1 MRKFLLFILLIV
13 LAISLIYKSPFSALY
28 NYNKAK
34 ALYDDAQYEKALPYF
49 ERSLF
54 ADSKGILAR
63 FFYVLTLSK
72 VKPTYTV
79 QKKLYQ
85 MTTSKINDEATKMA
99 KAQALNLKYKL
110 LDGVDN
116 NFIYNAA
123 MGNDILRW
131 DLNSFPLK
139 IYIENSS
146 GIPDYYYSE
155 INWALKQWESHTNF
169 VKFTQTNNESD
180 ANIII
185 KFKDIPSDSCNG
197 NICRYVAA
205 YTEPDIDTNKI
216 LKKMVLSFYKT
227 TPFGKTFSR
236 TEIAN
241 TALHEIGHT
250 LGIMGHS
257 DNPTD
262 IMYAS
267 KDSPTTSFLSGYSRE
282 LSMRDLKTLAL
293 LYRIKP
299 TISNKKN
306 LHSEQFYYAPLILG
320 SDDVRLQKK
329 LQEFKDYI
337 QKYPT
342 IAAGYINLSSVY
354 ADLGDFKSAL
364 MYLDQAQN
372 LSTTNEQ
379 DYIIN
384 YNKAIIYY
392 NLQEYNIALDFAIKT
407 KSIKNSQNIDNLIN
421 EIKLMNTN

>member
-72 VKPTYTV
+72 VNPTYTV

-85 MTTSKINDEATKMA
+85 MATSKINDEATKMA

-155 INWALKQWESHTNF
+155 IDWALKQWESHTNF
-169 VKFTQTNNESD
+169 VKFTQTNNELD

-197 NICRYVAA
+197 NVCRYVAA

-236 TEIAN
+236 AEISN

-267 KDSPTTSFLSGYSRE
+267 KDSPTISLLSGYSRE

-299 TISNKKN
+299 TISKK
-306 LHSEQFYYAPLILG
+306 
-320 SDDVRLQKK
+320 KK
-329 LQEFKDYI
+329 S
-337 QKYPT
+337 P
-342 IAAGYINLSSVY
+342 
-354 ADLGDFKSAL
+354 
-364 MYLDQAQN
+364 
-372 LSTTNEQ
+372 
-379 DYIIN
+379 
-384 YNKAIIYY
+384 
-392 NLQEYNIALDFAIKT
+392 
-407 KSIKNSQNIDNLIN
+407 
-421 EIKLMNTN
+421 